1 MPQIMEAK
9 VNPSPLS
16 DLDHGPSEEILPIP
30 VRNVEDELAPLYL
43 PAQDRPGCLI
53 QRHGPAPAALLSNAF
68 LYENLSSSPSS
79 ALYEA
84 HSRGN
89 MSKSILEARTSARP
103 LLDSNICT
111 VTASQDY
118 CPYFSNL
125 HSFPLAQFP
134 YQP

>member
-68 LYENLSSSPSS
+68 LLENLSSSPSS

-89 MSKSILEARTSARP
+89 TSFSTSAGQDFGPASTRFKHLYSHCLSGLLP
-103 LLDSNICT
+103 LFFQS
-111 VTASQDY
+111 S
-118 CPYFSNL
+118 
-125 HSFPLAQFP
+125 
-134 YQP
+134 